1 MLKKKQM
8 IWIVQYLNQITKK
21 QNKKF
26 VIREITVVMLLPVQ
40 SNLWL

>member
-1 MLKKKQM
+1 MNRA
-8 IWIVQYLNQITKK
+8 IPDQITKK